1 MVTSLRSTPGLD
13 PVGNEIRH
21 IKLFILAQKMCFC
34 WFSPLS
40 SAKPSLCRRGAGE
53 KEKESARG
61 TMGRG
66 KREERR
72 EAFSLFPSSP
82 GRFLFFHLYCYFF
95 LRYPAG
101 AFAEKREFSAFP
113 KNQHFQIPI
122 QFLVLDIGC
131 NS

>member
-21 IKLFILAQKMCFC
+21 IKLFILAQMCFC

-40 SAKPSLCRRGAGE
+40 SAKLSLCRRGAGE

-66 KREERR
+66 KREERP
-72 EAFSLFPSSP
+72 FPSSHRP
-82 GRFLFFHLYCYFF
+82 L
-95 LRYPAG
+95 G
-101 AFAEKREFSAFP
+101 AFYFP
-113 KNQHFQIPI
+113 ICTAIF
-122 QFLVLDIGC
+122 FF
-131 NS
+131 

>member
-66 KREERR
+66 KREERH
-72 EAFSLFPSSP
+72 FPSSHRP
-82 GRFLFFHLYCYFF
+82 L
-95 LRYPAG
+95 G
-101 AFAEKREFSAFP
+101 AFYFSICTAIF
-113 KNQHFQIPI
+113 FFEIPSGSLCGGERVFRSS
-122 QFLVLDIGC
+122 QKTTLP
-131 NS
+131 NSNSISGS

>member
-66 KREERR
+66 KREERP
-72 EAFSLFPSSP
+72 FPSSHRP
-82 GRFLFFHLYCYFF
+82 LGAFYFSICTAIFF

-101 AFAEKREFSAFP
+101 AFAEEREFSALP
-113 KNQHFQIPI
+113 KSQHFQIPI